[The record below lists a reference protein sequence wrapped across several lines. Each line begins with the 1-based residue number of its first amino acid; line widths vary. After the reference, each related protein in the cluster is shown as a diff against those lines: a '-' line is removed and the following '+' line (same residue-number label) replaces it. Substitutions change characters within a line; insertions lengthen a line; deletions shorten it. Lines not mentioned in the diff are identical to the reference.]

1 MKSSIIAD
9 KEKIDIIEREKPIS
23 DGHKV
28 VIKVAYAGVCGSDIH
43 YWHYG
48 DTWAKGWIMGHEFTG
63 YVEDPG
69 ERTDLKKGDRVL
81 CMPSKAC
88 LECNFCLE
96 GKTNCCEAPLTN
108 AIGIGTP
115 GGFAEY
121 VMVRSH
127 LPQKLEDHVPFIDAT
142 MVEPCAV
149 GLAGARKSGV
159 KENDSVLVVG
169 GGIIGLMNA
178 MWAKKMGAKNVV
190 LAEAGANRMDFA
202 NKCDFIDVV
211 IDAKSEDCQ
220 EQLLKANAGEMY
232 DIIFECVGIKATLN
246 GYIDVLKS
254 GGKLMLLGVP
264 NEEIPFR
271 FNPIVVRNISVIP
284 SHAWT
289 FEEFKD
295 TLSELTEGNL
305 DLRQFITDIKPIDE
319 IQSVFENL
327 ASGDTKDIKVLLKVF
342 GEE

>member
-9 KEKIDIIEREKPIS
+9 KEKIDIIEKDKPVS

-28 VIKVAYAGVCGSDIH
+28 VIKVAYAVVCGSDLH

-48 DTWAKGWIMGHEFTG
+48 DTWSKGWIMGHEFTG

-69 ERTDLKKGDRVL
+69 DRTDLKKGDRVL

-88 LECNFCLE
+88 LECEFCKE
-96 GKTNCCEAPLTN
+96 GRTNCCEAPLTN

-127 LPQKLEDHVPFIDAT
+127 LPQKLEDNVPLIDAT
-142 MVEPCAV
+142 LVEPCAV
-149 GLAGARKSGV
+149 GLAGASKAEV
-159 KENDSVLVVG
+159 KEKDSILIVG

-190 LAEAGANRMDFA
+190 LVESGDNRIAFA
-202 NKCDFIDVV
+202 KQCDFIDTV
-211 IDAKSEDCQ
+211 IDAKTEDCL
-220 EQLLKANAGEMY
+220 EQLLKVNGGEMY
-232 DIIFECVGIKATLN
+232 DIVFECVGIKATLN
-246 GYIDVLKS
+246 GYIDVIKS

-289 FEEFKD
+289 FEEFKE
-295 TLSELTEGNL
+295 TLKELTEGKLNL
-305 DLRQFITDIKPIDE
+305 KQFVSDIKDFEE

-342 GEE
+342 GE